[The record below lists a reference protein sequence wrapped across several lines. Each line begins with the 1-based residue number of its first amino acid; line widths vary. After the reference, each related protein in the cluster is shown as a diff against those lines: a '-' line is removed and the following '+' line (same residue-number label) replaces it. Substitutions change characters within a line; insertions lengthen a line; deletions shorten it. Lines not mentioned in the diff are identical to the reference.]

1 MKKTIISIFLLLN
14 IIISQNC
21 GAIEDSVRK
30 VDLQQ
35 AINVAVENNLDL
47 MTSKL
52 NINIAQNAI
61 KQANRL
67 NNPSINTFF
76 NYGAA
81 GWSEPQQIGASE
93 LIEIGKRGPRK
104 QLAKANLELVNRYV
118 KFNKFKLKMD
128 VREAYVKLVA
138 AKSILYTLKQQQSLQ
153 ENLLSIAKKRYKAN
167 LVPEID
173 VIQAEIALNQMITQV
188 NSADVDVKTA
198 LNNFNKVI
206 NDKNKI
212 VYDSVDK
219 IFAEEN
225 NFEELLTPD
234 PQREMPTFDE
244 IDERALANRFD
255 IKIAKN
261 QVDIAHKNLIV
272 VARQRVPD
280 IEIIGGWLYQKANH
294 TDDNRFNGGAY
305 AGANLV
311 NIPLFYNYSP
321 EIKNAKLAL
330 EQANLNYTSVENKAL
345 IDLHSAYDRFLT
357 ARVNL
362 NHYEKKILTDSEELI
377 NVSTKSY
384 ETGKSDI
391 TSLIVMKQS
400 YRSIIIGY
408 TQALAEYYNSW
419 TNFLREV
426 NDQEFDLYVDEDL

>member
-1 MKKTIISIFLLLN
+1 MKKTLLIILLSIITAHFSL
-14 IIISQNC
+14 
-21 GAIEDSVRK
+21 AIEDNVKK
-30 VDLQQ
+30 VNLEQ
-35 AINVAVENNLDL
+35 AINVAVENNIDL
-47 MTSKL
+47 KTSKL
-52 NINIAQNAI
+52 DIDIAQNAI

-67 NNPSINTFF
+67 NNPDINTFF

-104 QLAKANLELVNRYV
+104 NLAKANLELVNEAV

-138 AKSILYTLKQQQSLQ
+138 AKSILYTLKQQQNLQ
-153 ENLLSIAKKRYKAN
+153 ENLLSIAQKRYKSH

-206 NDKNKI
+206 NDKNDI
-212 VYDSVDK
+212 IYDSVDK

-225 NFEELLTPD
+225 NFEELLTPE
-234 PQREMPTFDE
+234 PQTEMPTFEE

-261 QVDIAHKNLIV
+261 KIDVAQKNLIV
-272 VARQRVPD
+272 VARKRIPD
-280 IEIIGGWLYQKANH
+280 IEIMGGWLYQRANH
-294 TDDNRFNGGAY
+294 TDDNRFNGGAF
-305 AGANLV
+305 AGANIV

-330 EQANLNYTSVENKAL
+330 DQAILNYDSVKNKAL
-345 IDLHSAYDRFLT
+345 IDLHSAYNKFLT

-362 NHYEKKILTDSEELI
+362 NYYEKKILTDSEALI
-377 NVSTKSY
+377 TASTKSY
-384 ETGKSDI
+384 EQGQSDI

-400 YRSIIIGY
+400 YRSIILGY

-426 NDQEFDLYVDEDL
+426 NAQEFDLYVDEDL